1 MGKEVENDQ
10 REAWEWG
17 LLPRPGATKGG
28 SGVEHYAVVPIW
40 ALSEDVTDPVAA
52 IVPDN

>member
-28 SGVEHYAVVPIW
+28 SGFGYHGAISVRALPEDAAVGI
-40 ALSEDVTDPVAA
+40 ATG
-52 IVPDN
+52 VPDN